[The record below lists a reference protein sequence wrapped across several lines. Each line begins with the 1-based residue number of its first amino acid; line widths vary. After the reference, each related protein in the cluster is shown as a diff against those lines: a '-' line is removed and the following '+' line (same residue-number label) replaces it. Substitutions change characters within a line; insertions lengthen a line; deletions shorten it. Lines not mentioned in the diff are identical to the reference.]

1 MINVLQT
8 VVYSGV
14 PFLFVLGLVVTV
26 HELGHFLAAKACGV
40 AIDRF
45 SIGFGKAVMSWRDRS
60 GVQWQVGW
68 LPLGGYVKFSGDE
81 SVASLPD
88 YEDLQI
94 LRRQVL
100 EQEGPEALRRYFHF
114 KPVWQRA
121 IVVVAGP
128 LANFVL
134 STVIFAVLLAAVGE
148 TVTPARVDGLIPGA
162 AAIRAGF
169 KPGDLIKSMDGQAV
183 EDFESLQQYVAL
195 RAGTPIRFTVQRGGA
210 IEALMVTPVQ
220 GELDTPLGKQKVGQ
234 IGIQGPG
241 GHGRPGDLMHRRY
254 GPIEAVGGGAVRT
267 WDTLKTT
274 VFIVGRLLHGQL
286 PADQLSGPLGIAQ
299 TSGAIAHVG
308 AEGAPNAWMGF
319 VGGLIALLGLAAPL
333 SVSIGFMN
341 LLPVPVLDG
350 GHLLF
355 YAYESAARRPLGA
368 RVQAAGYRVG
378 LALLFGLML
387 FATWN
392 DLQRLRVFQFLG
404 GLFS

>member
-1 MINVLQT
+1 MLHFVEYLALSVL
-8 VVYSGV
+8 
-14 PFLFVLGLVVTV
+14 PFLFVLGLVVTI

-45 SIGFGKAVMSWRDRS
+45 AINFGRPLIAWKDRS

-68 LPLGGYVKFSGDE
+68 IPLGGYVRFSGDE
-81 SVASLPD
+81 SAASVPD
-88 YEDLQI
+88 YEDLQA
-94 LRRQVL
+94 LRREVL
-100 EQEGPEALRRYFHF
+100 AKEGPVALRRYFHF

-134 STVIFAVLLAAVGE
+134 AIALFAVLLMTVGE
-148 TVTPARVDGLIPGA
+148 TISKPVIEELVPGGA
-162 AAIRAGF
+162 AARAGF
-169 KPGDLIKSMDGQAV
+169 QVGDTIKTMDGQPV
-183 EDFESLQQYVAL
+183 DDFGALQPYVAL
-195 RAGTPIRFTVQRGGA
+195 RAGTPIKFVADRRGALVTVLA
-210 IEALMVTPVQ
+210 APALGDIQ
-220 GELDTPLGKQKVGQ
+220 SPLGSQKGGVL
-234 IGIQGPG
+234 GIKGGERQG
-241 GHGRPGDLMHRRY
+241 DVTHRRY
-254 GPIEAVGGGAVRT
+254 GFGPALAGGVERT

-274 VFIVGRLLHGQL
+274 VFVVGRLIHGQV
-286 PADQLSGPLGIAQ
+286 PASQLSGPLGIAQ

-308 AEGAPNAWMGF
+308 AEGAPNAWLGF
-319 VGGLIALLGLAAPL
+319 LGGLVALLGLAAVL

-355 YAYESAARRPLGA
+355 YVYEAVMRRPVGA

-378 LALLFGLML
+378 LALVLGLLL

-392 DLQRLRVFQFLG
+392 DLQRLRVFQLLG

>member
-1 MINVLQT
+1 MLHFAQYLALSII
-8 VVYSGV
+8 
-14 PFLFVLGLVVTV
+14 PFLFVLGLVVTI

-45 SIGFGKAVMSWRDRS
+45 AINFGRPLLAWKDRS

-68 LPLGGYVKFSGDE
+68 IPLGGYVRFSGDE
-81 SVASLPD
+81 SAASVPD
-88 YEDLQI
+88 YEDLQA
-94 LRRQVL
+94 LRREVL
-100 EQEGPEALRRYFHF
+100 AKEGPVALKRYFHF

-134 STVIFAVLLAAVGE
+134 STVLFAILLMTVGE
-148 TVTPARVDGLIPGA
+148 TLTPARVDALSPGGA
-162 AAIRAGF
+162 AEKAGF
-169 KPGDLIKSMDGQAV
+169 KVGDVIKSMDGQPV
-183 EDFESLQQYVAL
+183 EDFGSLQQYVGL
-195 RAGTPIRFTVQRGGA
+195 RAGTSIRFTVQRGGGLA
-210 IEALMVTPVQ
+210 TVTAAPALKDIDSPV
-220 GELDTPLGKQKVGQ
+220 GKQKGGVL
-234 IGIQGPG
+234 GIVAQQRQA
-241 GHGRPGDLMHRRY
+241 HVTHRRY
-254 GPIEAVGGGAVRT
+254 GPIQALVGGGERT

-274 VFIVGRLLHGQL
+274 VFIVGRLVHGQV

-308 AEGAPNAWMGF
+308 AEGAPNAWLGF
-319 VGGLIALLGLAAPL
+319 LGGLVALLGLAAVL

-355 YAYESAARRPLGA
+355 YVYEAVMRRPIGA

-378 LALLFGLML
+378 LALVLGLLL

-392 DLQRLRVFQFLG
+392 DLQRLRVFQLLG

>member
-1 MINVLQT
+1 MFHFAKELAVSVI
-8 VVYSGV
+8 
-14 PFLFVLGLVVTV
+14 PFLFVLGLVVTI

-45 SIGFGKAVMSWRDRS
+45 AINFGRPLLAWTDRS

-68 LPLGGYVKFSGDE
+68 IPLGGYVRFSGDE
-81 SVASLPD
+81 SAASVPD
-88 YEDLQI
+88 YEDLQA
-94 LRRQVL
+94 LRREVL
-100 EQEGPEALRRYFHF
+100 AKEGPVALKRYFHF

-134 STVIFAVLLAAVGE
+134 STALFAILLMTVGE
-148 TVTPARVDGLIPGA
+148 TLTPARVDGLSPGGA
-162 AAIRAGF
+162 AEKAGF
-169 KPGDLIKSMDGQAV
+169 KVGDVIKAMDGRPID
-183 EDFESLQQYVAL
+183 DFGTLQQYVGL
-195 RAGTPIRFTVQRGGA
+195 RAGTPIRFTVQRGGLSA
-210 IEALMVTPVQ
+210 TVIAAPAMKDIESPV
-220 GELDTPLGKQKVGQ
+220 GKQRGGVL
-234 IGIQGPG
+234 GIVAQQ
-241 GHGRPGDLMHRRY
+241 RPADVTHRRY
-254 GPIEAVGGGAVRT
+254 GPVQALLGGGERT

-274 VFIVGRLLHGQL
+274 VFIVGRLIHGQV
-286 PADQLSGPLGIAQ
+286 PADQLNGPLGIAQ
-299 TSGAIAHVG
+299 ASGAIAHVG
-308 AEGAPNAWMGF
+308 AEGAPNAWLGF
-319 VGGLIALLGLAAPL
+319 VGGLVALLGLAAVL

-355 YAYESAARRPLGA
+355 YVYEAVMRRPIGA

-378 LALLFGLML
+378 LALVLGLLL

-392 DLQRLRVFQFLG
+392 DLQRLRVFQLLG

>member
-1 MINVLQT
+1 MISLLQNLFF
-8 VVYSGV
+8 GV
-14 PFLFVLGLVVTV
+14 IPFLFVLGLVVTI
-26 HELGHFLAAKACGV
+26 HELGHFLAAKGCGV

-45 SIGFGKAVMSWRDRS
+45 AINFGRPLLSWKDRS

-68 LPLGGYVKFSGDE
+68 IPLGGYVRFSGDE
-81 SVASLPD
+81 SAASVPD
-88 YEDLQI
+88 WEDLQA
-94 LRRQVL
+94 LRQEVL
-100 EQEGPEALRRYFHF
+100 AREGPEALRRYFHF

-134 STVIFAVLLAAVGE
+134 SVALFALLLMTVGE
-148 TVTPARVDGLIPGA
+148 TVGPPHIEGVLPGGA
-162 AAIRAGF
+162 AAKAGF
-169 KPGDLIKSMDGQAV
+169 QVGDVVRTMDGNPASDV
-183 EDFESLQQYVAL
+183 ITLTNYVRL
-195 RAGTPIRFTVQRGGA
+195 RAGTPIHFAATRQGRA
-210 IEALMVTPVQ
+210 IDLVATP
-220 GELDTPLGKQKVGQ
+220 LASTIDTPLGPGKGGVLGVTIGQ
-234 IGIQGPG
+234 SPTDAT
-241 GHGRPGDLMHRRY
+241 HKRY
-254 GPIEAVGGGAVRT
+254 ALPQALAGGADRT

-274 VFIVGRLLHGQL
+274 VFILGRLLHGQV

-299 TSGAIAHVG
+299 MSGAVAHAG
-308 AEGAPNAWMGF
+308 ADGEATPWAAFLGAMTN
-319 VGGLIALLGLAAPL
+319 LLGLAAVL

-355 YAYESAARRPLGA
+355 YAYEAVMRRPLGA
-368 RVQAAGYRVG
+368 RIQAAGYRLG
-378 LALLFGLML
+378 LALVLGLLL

>member
-1 MINVLQT
+1 MIHLLQSL
-8 VVYSGV
+8 VMGV
-14 PFLFVLGLVVTV
+14 IPFLFVLGLVVTI
-26 HELGHFLAAKACGV
+26 HELGHFLAAKWCGV

-45 SIGFGKAVMSWRDRS
+45 AINFGRPLLAWKDRS

-68 LPLGGYVKFSGDE
+68 LPLGGYVRFSGDE
-81 SVASLPD
+81 SAASVPD
-88 YEDLQI
+88 WEDLQA
-94 LRRQVL
+94 LRQEVL
-100 EQEGPEALRRYFHF
+100 VKEGPEALRRYFHF

-134 STVIFAVLLAAVGE
+134 STVLFALLLMTVGE
-148 TVTPARVDGLIPGA
+148 TVSPPHIEEVVAGGVA
-162 AAIRAGF
+162 AKAGF
-169 KPGDLIKSMDGQAV
+169 QVGDVVRTMDGHPASDIGALK
-183 EDFESLQQYVAL
+183 EYVSM
-195 RAGTPIRFTVQRGGA
+195 RAGTPIRFTVTRSGH
-210 IEALMVTPVQ
+210 PVNLTAAPVM
-220 GELDTPLGKQKVGQ
+220 GDIPTPLGNQK
-234 IGIQGPG
+234 G
-241 GHGRPGDLMHRRY
+241 GLLGVKIDGLQSEARHRRY
-254 GPIEAVGGGAVRT
+254 GPVEAVGGGAART

-274 VFIVGRLLHGQL
+274 VFIIGRLVHGQV

-299 TSGAIAHVG
+299 TSGAIAHLG
-308 AEGAPNAWMGF
+308 AEDAPNAWLGF
-319 VGGLIALLGLAAPL
+319 VGGLVALLGLAAVL

-355 YAYESAARRPLGA
+355 YAYEAVMRRPLGA

-378 LALLFGLML
+378 LALVLGLLL